1 MTRQDTA
8 ASRRDEPW
16 ESDDAA
22 TPATA
27 VLDERGRVT
36 AWSEGARRLLG
47 HRREEIVGR
56 DGAELLAEH
65 ADQPDGP
72 APGTRSWSGHAVLRH
87 RNGFDVRVGLLARR
101 RETPSGAEWL
111 VVRVAGSRLIPH
123 QDETLMRWGFG
134 EFPCILAL
142 FDTDLLLVRAN
153 ADMERAV
160 GLTQEQLQGLRPS
173 EMLSAQPEPGS
184 VEEAMREAMRKDER
198 RHLSMFLWV
207 PGEDREHAWSVWVA
221 PSKDE
226 NGRLRG
232 VCFSAQEQTEQYA
245 AQQRL
250 LVLNKAGTRI
260 GTTLDISRTAQQ
272 LSDVAVPEFADF
284 VSVDLLTFLER
295 GEEPPPGA
303 RAGPVVLRRAG
314 QRSVTGGKPEDL
326 VVPGDVITYP
336 QLSALVQS
344 LDGRRTTTADA
355 SRDLLAR
362 WAPHDPER
370 SARLRSQGIHSVMV
384 VPMRARGLLLG
395 VTVFMR
401 HRRPEPFS
409 EDDMLLAEELT
420 ARAGVSLD
428 NARRYIAERNRA
440 ETLQRDLLPQRLP
453 ELTAVETAARYLPAR
468 EQAGVGGDWFDV
480 IPLSSARVALVVGDV
495 VGHGLQASGA
505 MARFRTAV
513 RALADMGLPPDE
525 LLTRL
530 DDMVT
535 RLSDEDGAAGAKYI
549 GATCLYAVYDPV
561 SRLCTAACAGHPL
574 PLVVGPSGEVEV
586 VGLPTGPPLG
596 VGGMPFEVSEREL
609 PEGSVLAF
617 YTNGLIETRDR
628 DMDEGLELFRR
639 TLAGTSQS
647 LEAACNHVVA
657 TLLRD
662 PPRDDAALLLA
673 RTRELSQAQVATWD
687 LPADPAVVAR
697 IRDDVAC
704 QMSRWEL
711 EELAFSTELVV
722 SELVTNAIRYGQ
734 SPIRLRL
741 IHDRELICEVSDT
754 GIAAPHLRPA
764 GLMDE
769 GGRGLLLVAQLCRRW
784 GVRYGAQGKTI
795 WAEQNPPG
803 DHSPPLAM

>member
-1 MTRQDTA
+1 MTRQGIA
-8 ASRRDEPW
+8 ASRRDRPRDG
-16 ESDDAA
+16 DDVA

-27 VLDERGRVT
+27 VLDEQGKVT
-36 AWSEGARRLLG
+36 AWSEGARRLSG
-47 HRREEIVGR
+47 HRREEVVGR
-56 DGAELLAEH
+56 DAAGLLSGD
-65 ADQPDGP
+65 ADQPEGP
-72 APGTRSWSGHAVLRH
+72 APGSRIWSGHAVLRH
-87 RNGFDVRVGLLARR
+87 RNGFDVRVALLARR
-101 RETPSGAEWL
+101 RETPFGSDWL
-111 VVRVAGSRLIPH
+111 VVRVAESRLRPYR
-123 QDETLMRWGFG
+123 DDALMRWAFG
-134 EFPCILAL
+134 EFPCILAI
-142 FDTDLLLVRAN
+142 FDTNLLLVRAN
-153 ADMERAV
+153 PDMERAV
-160 GLTQEQLQGLRPS
+160 GLTEEQLQGLRPS
-173 EMLSAQPEPGS
+173 EMLSSQPEPGS
-184 VEEAMREAMRKDER
+184 VEEAMHEAVRKDER
-198 RHLSMFLWV
+198 RHLRMFLWV

-221 PSKDE
+221 PAKDE
-226 NGRLRG
+226 GGRLRG
-232 VCFSAQEQTEQYA
+232 VCFTAQDQTEQYA

-272 LSDVAVPEFADF
+272 LADVAVPEFADF
-284 VSVDLLTFLER
+284 ASVDLLTFLER
-295 GEEPPPGA
+295 GEEPPPGP
-303 RAGPVVLRRAG
+303 RAGPVALRRAG
-314 QRSVTGGKPEDL
+314 QRSSRSGKPEDL

-336 QLSALVQS
+336 QLSALVES
-344 LDGRRTTTADA
+344 LEGRRTTTPDA
-355 SRDLLAR
+355 SRDLLTR
-362 WAPHDPER
+362 WSPQDPER
-370 SARLRSQGIHSVMV
+370 AARLRTQGIHSVMV

-401 HRRPEPFS
+401 HRHPEPFN

-453 ELTAVETAARYLPAR
+453 ELSAIETAARYLPAR

-561 SRLCTAACAGHPL
+561 SRLCTAACAGHPV
-574 PLVVGPSGEVEV
+574 PLVVGPSGEAEV
-586 VGLPTGPPLG
+586 VDLPIGPPLG
-596 VGGMPFEVSEREL
+596 IGGMPFEASESEL

-617 YTNGLIETRDR
+617 YTNGLIESRDR
-628 DMDEGLELFRR
+628 DIDEGIELFRQ
-639 TLAGTSQS
+639 TLAGTPPS

-673 RTRELSQAQVATWD
+673 RTRALSPEQVATWE

-697 IRDDVAC
+697 IRGDVEG
-704 QMSRWEL
+704 QLGRWEL
-711 EELAFSTELVV
+711 DDLAFSTEVVV

-734 SPIRLRL
+734 SPLQLRL
-741 IHDRELICEVSDT
+741 IHDRELICEVSDA

-764 GLMDE
+764 NLMDE

-784 GVRYGAQGKTI
+784 GVRYGPQGKTI
-795 WAEQNPPG
+795 WAEQSSPG
-803 DHSPPLAM
+803 DHPHPLAM